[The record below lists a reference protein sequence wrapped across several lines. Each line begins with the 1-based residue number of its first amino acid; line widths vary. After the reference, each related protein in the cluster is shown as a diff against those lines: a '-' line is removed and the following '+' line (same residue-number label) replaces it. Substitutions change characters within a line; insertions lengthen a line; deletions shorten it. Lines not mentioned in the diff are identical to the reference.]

1 MSRYISGRKCSLLLD
16 RGMGHIHRHPYP
28 TRYPL
33 DGIDNRLG
41 DLANS
46 VTVIENKLADIK
58 GDVTANRKC
67 IEEAE
72 ARILVVEE
80 KLDKTESALASATK
94 RLVYLEAKM
103 DDLENRARRKNI
115 RVFGLKEGAEGSRP
129 FLDFVHD
136 MLPKWLDL
144 GFDRSFILERV
155 HRTLAPARPNHN
167 QAVLIRFLKFQDKE
181 FVLRTT
187 RQRDITYDGTK
198 LSFAQDLSAE
208 TIRRRCEFDGV
219 KKFFI
224 DMGTFPG
231 FHHHPCKLRVLHRE
245 KIQLFSSPQEAEDF
259 YRNTSAR

>member
-1 MSRYISGRKCSLLLD
+1 MSNPLSVRECDVFTKARKTSSRLAKTTPSAGDTEANSMASVAEVLTELKAL
-16 RGMGHIHRHPYP
+16 RSEFGSK
-28 TRYPL
+28 L

-46 VTVIENKLADIK
+46 VTVLENKLADIK

-72 ARILVVEE
+72 ARILAAEE

-103 DDLENRARRKNI
+103 DDLENRARRKNV

-129 FLDFVHD
+129 LLDFVQD

-144 GFDRSFILERV
+144 GSDRSFILERV

-167 QAVLIRFLKFQDKE
+167 RAVLIRFLKFQDKE

-187 RQRDITYDGTK
+187 RQQDITYDGTK

-208 TIRRRCEFDGV
+208 TIRRRREFDGV

-224 DMGTFPG
+224 DMGTFRG
-231 FHHHPCKLRVLHRE
+231 FHHHP
-245 KIQLFSSPQEAEDF
+245 
-259 YRNTSAR
+259 